1 MPYIPEDERHN
12 LNLMGRNLG
21 AIALGPGRLNFA
33 LTTAILAYLGPNPH
47 YRDFNEVIGVLECIK
62 LELYRR
68 VVAPYER
75 TKCSEHG
82 DVYPEPES

>member
-12 LNLMGRNLG
+12 LSRLGRNLG
-21 AIALGPGRLNFA
+21 VVSVGVGQLNFA
-33 LTTAILAYLGPNPH
+33 LTNALLAYLGTDPH

-68 VVAPYER
+68 VVVPYEQE
-75 TKCSEHG
+75 KIEANG
-82 DVYPEPES
+82 DVYP